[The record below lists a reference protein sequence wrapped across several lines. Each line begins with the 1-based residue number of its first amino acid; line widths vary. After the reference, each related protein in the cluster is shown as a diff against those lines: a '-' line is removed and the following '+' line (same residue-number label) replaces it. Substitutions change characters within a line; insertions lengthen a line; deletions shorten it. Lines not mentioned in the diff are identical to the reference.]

1 MLRQRVAGLRQ
12 KQCVLH
18 PVLHDHGGS
27 FLAHH
32 HLQQRASHALKHRHT
47 ARLYHWSVRVA
58 AAQRW
63 HYRCIRDAQALHS
76 QNAQAL
82 VDYGGCI

>member
-1 MLRQRVAGLRQ
+1 M
-12 KQCVLH
+12 
-18 PVLHDHGGS
+18 
-27 FLAHH
+27 
-32 HLQQRASHALKHRHT
+32 
-47 ARLYHWSVRVA
+47 YHWSVRVA

-63 HYRCIRDAQALHS
+63 HYRCIRDAQALHT